1 MSEESN
7 SAENTT
13 KKQRKI
19 GKGSPPEGW
28 QPGQSGNPNGR
39 PKKIFSQFKDQG
51 YKLAQ
56 INDTYMAMLGL
67 TEKELQAIKDSEGE
81 KGKEY
86 TALEKVIAASLLRSM
101 KDGKIGEVETLI
113 TRTHGSPTQ
122 SVEHNIK
129 TEQPLFSDD
138 IPEPTQETEQPE

>member
-1 MSEESN
+1 MDDSTEKQS
-7 SAENTT
+7 
-13 KKQRKI
+13 KKSVKGRHGGTLHPFEP
-19 GKGSPPEGW
+19 GK
-28 QPGQSGNPNGR
+28 SGNPDGR
-39 PKKIFSQFKDQG
+39 PKKIYSQFKEQG

-138 IPEPTQETEQPE
+138 IPEPTQETEPE